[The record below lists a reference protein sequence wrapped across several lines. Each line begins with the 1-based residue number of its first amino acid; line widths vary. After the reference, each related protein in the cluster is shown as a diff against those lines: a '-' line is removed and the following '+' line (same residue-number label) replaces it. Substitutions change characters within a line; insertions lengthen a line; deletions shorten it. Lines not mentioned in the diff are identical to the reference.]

1 MARSEIDDTIA
12 RIPIFSTCSKKEL
25 KEISRLLSSLVVKA
39 GDKLTEQGQRGNE
52 FMIIETGTATVLRDG
67 KEIGQLGPADFFGE
81 LAMLAEAPRTA
92 TVVANGDMVVW
103 TVSRQEFT
111 SMLRQNPSTAMSV
124 LTSAVK
130 RLYADNLRS
139 VQ

>member
-67 KEIGQLGPADFFGE
+67 KEVGQLGPADFFGE

-92 TVVANGDMVVW
+92 TVVANDDMVVW

>member
-92 TVVANGDMVVW
+92 TVVANDDMVVW

>member
-12 RIPIFSTCSKKEL
+12 RIPIFSACSKKEL

-39 GDKLTEQGQRGNE
+39 GDKLTEQGHRGNE
-52 FMIIETGTATVLRDG
+52 FMIIERGTATVLRDG
-67 KEIGQLGPADFFGE
+67 KEIGKLGPADFFGE

-92 TVVANGDMVVW
+92 TVVADQEMVVW
-103 TVSRQEFT
+103 TVSRQEFS
-111 SMLRQNPSTAMSV
+111 SMLRQNQSIAMSV

-139 VQ
+139 IQ

>member
-92 TVVANGDMVVW
+92 TVVANDDMVVW
-103 TVSRQEFT
+103 TVSRQEFS